1 MRTIEK
7 VSNKIW
13 INRVKIIIDS
23 YKRMLNNLIDAA
35 KYNMLNQRM
44 LLKRIII
51 HSVKT
56 KIIYFWNKKKMS
68 FNMIRNRIA
77 QMLRLSKYQII
88 YNQINRLK
96 KIMLIL
102 LIFIEERTL
111 SRFPQIF
118 VKIQILENGL
128 NGYMKE

>member
-13 INRVKIIIDS
+13 IYRVKIIIDL

-96 KIMLIL
+96 KIILIL

-128 NGYMKE
+128 NGYLKE

>member
-13 INRVKIIIDS
+13 IYRVKIIIDL

-77 QMLRLSKYQII
+77 QMLRLSKY
-88 YNQINRLK
+88 
-96 KIMLIL
+96 
-102 LIFIEERTL
+102 
-111 SRFPQIF
+111 
-118 VKIQILENGL
+118 
-128 NGYMKE
+128 

>member
-7 VSNKIW
+7 VYNKIW
-13 INRVKIIIDS
+13 INRVKITIDL

-51 HSVKT
+51 HLVKT

-77 QMLRLSKYQII
+77 QMLKLSKYQII

-102 LIFIEERTL
+102 LIFIEEKTL

-128 NGYMKE
+128 NGYLKE

>member
-1 MRTIEK
+1 MRKIEK

-96 KIMLIL
+96 KIILIL

-128 NGYMKE
+128 NGYLKE

>member
-128 NGYMKE
+128 NGYLKE